1 MSTAPLYPLA
11 TPPEQPTASDSS
23 WEYLE
28 TVVRHYTIDLV
39 RQYRNV
45 CLMAV
50 NNNIINF
57 HPNPAI
63 LDPCISVLL
72 NTVQQAEQ
80 LLATVHPKHQGR
92 TGYALSPDEITQFL
106 AIHEEYVLIQSMIIQ
121 VWNDSFVPL
130 FNSNEQAHAAAVAA
144 QNNTKGNA

>member
-11 TPPEQPTASDSS
+11 APPEQPTPSDSS
-23 WEYLE
+23 WEYLD

-39 RQYRNV
+39 NQYRNT

-50 NNNIINF
+50 NNNIIHF

-63 LDPCISVLL
+63 LDPCINALL
-72 NTVQQAEQ
+72 TTVKNAEQ
-80 LLATVHPKHQGR
+80 ALAVVHPKHMGR

-144 QNNTKGNA
+144 QNQPKGNV